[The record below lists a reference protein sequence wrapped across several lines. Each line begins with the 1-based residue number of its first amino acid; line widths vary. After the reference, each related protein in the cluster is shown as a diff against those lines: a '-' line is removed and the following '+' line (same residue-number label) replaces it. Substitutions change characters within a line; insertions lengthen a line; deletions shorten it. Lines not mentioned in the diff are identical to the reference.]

1 YVKGRKSLAEDR
13 MNIPTAASSSTAS
26 HIQDCW
32 ETSTGARKTVTAR
45 VVPST
50 STRAITAGTVTDRVR
65 CAGAW
70 DELMGRLC
78 LSGRWGTEGRR
89 AAAPRGIGAGVPG
102 RTGTAAP
109 SGIGRSADLGRD
121 LLTGGGHRGMGVRPA
136 DDVSLCDAQR
146 SPDGGH
152 RRDGGHRIGGLGEL

>member
-1 YVKGRKSLAEDR
+1 GDCCTDLAMIEANACSMVPRVPSQKLVKEYPMVGRIGAIRNTARKNGPGNRYVKGMKRLVEYR
-13 MNIPTAASSSTAS
+13 MKIPTAASSSTAS

-65 CAGAW
+65 CAGEW

-78 LSGRWGTEGRR
+78 L
-89 AAAPRGIGAGVPG
+89 
-102 RTGTAAP
+102 
-109 SGIGRSADLGRD
+109 
-121 LLTGGGHRGMGVRPA
+121 
-136 DDVSLCDAQR
+136 
-146 SPDGGH
+146 
-152 RRDGGHRIGGLGEL
+152 